1 MQPAFSST
9 RSTRPERRRSIPACA
24 SSAIF
29 ARSALLALALVA
41 CHGNGT
47 PGAELSD
54 AAASPQATTEPA
66 PLAAVPGPPAS
77 NLAPNGA
84 LDAGPPPLPM
94 RPDFD
99 LPGDVPHE
107 TRPIDKGAKES
118 RDLVGY
124 SLVAYLRP
132 SDAAGPPKAAEVN
145 ERAIDAAKK
154 KTETRLE
161 IDISQ
166 TRARIVLAS
175 AGFAL
180 PQGSE
185 LRARVDRYGHVF
197 VSPDDGTYRV
207 VPPGALRALLGERRL
222 DVAPLAPADV
232 TAVGDAPRRFD
243 ARTRRVDV
251 ATRAAKATFELATM
265 KEAGEGGSLLCRALL
280 DLMSGA
286 PSTPLCGPDDVPV
299 HAELR
304 WTTRGSLTF
313 DVVSASPRT
322 DLPPTD
328 LAAPPPQY
336 AFVGAP
342 PPPFD
347 SMLLLSRSE
356 LAAFR
361 SNAVDV
367 PMPRD
372 AQAPLPESGL
382 VLVNSTDELRFVW
395 IDGAAAAWVAPGG
408 RLPMTMLLR
417 GRYNVQWRTFLG
429 DAFDVSQTV
438 TVPGTSEVGFG
449 DAGR

>member
-1 MQPAFSST
+1 M
-9 RSTRPERRRSIPACA
+9 
-24 SSAIF
+24 
-29 ARSALLALALVA
+29 
-41 CHGNGT
+41 
-47 PGAELSD
+47 
-54 AAASPQATTEPA
+54 
-66 PLAAVPGPPAS
+66 
-77 NLAPNGA
+77 
-84 LDAGPPPLPM
+84 PM

-99 LPGDVPHE
+99 LPGDVPRE
-107 TRPIDKGAKES
+107 TRPIDKGPKDS

-132 SDAAGPPKAAEVN
+132 SDVAGAPKAAEVN

-161 IDISQ
+161 IDLSQ
-166 TRARIVLAS
+166 TRARIMLAS

-185 LRARVDRYGHVF
+185 VRARVDRYGNVF
-197 VSPDDGTYRV
+197 VSPELGQYRV
-207 VPPGALRALLGERRL
+207 VPPGALRALLGERRV

-232 TAVGDAPRRFD
+232 TSTGDAPRRFD
-243 ARTRRVDV
+243 ARARRVEV
-251 ATRAAKATFELATM
+251 TTRAAKATFEIATM
-265 KEAGEGGSLLCRALL
+265 KDAGEGGTLLCRALL

-299 HAELR
+299 RAELR

-313 DVVSASPRT
+313 EVVSATPRT

-328 LAAPPPQY
+328 LATPPAQY

-342 PPPFD
+342 PPAVE
-347 SMLLLSRSE
+347 SMVLLSRGE

-367 PMPRD
+367 PGAARD
-372 AQAPLPESGL
+372 AQAPPPESGL
-382 VLVNSTDELRFVW
+382 VLVNSTDELRFAW
-395 IDGAAAAWVAPGG
+395 IDGAAVAWVAPGG

-417 GRYNVQWRTFLG
+417 GRYTVQWRTFLG
-429 DAFDVSQTV
+429 DAFDASQLV
-438 TVPGTSEVGFG
+438 VVPGTSEVGFG

>member
-1 MQPAFSST
+1 VS
-9 RSTRPERRRSIPACA
+9 A

-29 ARSALLALALVA
+29 ARSVAVALALAA
-41 CHGNGT
+41 CHGSGSA
-47 PGAELSD
+47 GGELSD

-66 PLAAVPGPPAS
+66 PLASVPGPTAS
-77 NLAPNGA
+77 NLATNGA

-99 LPGDVPHE
+99 LPGDVPRE
-107 TRPIDKGAKES
+107 TRPIEKGAKES

-132 SDAAGPPKAAEVN
+132 SDVGGAPKAGEVN

-154 KTETRLE
+154 KTELRLE

-185 LRARVDRYGHVF
+185 IRGRVDRYGHVF

-207 VPPGALRALLGERRL
+207 VAPGALRALLGERRV
-222 DVAPLAPADV
+222 DVVPLVLADV
-232 TAVGDAPRRFD
+232 TAAGDAPRRFD
-243 ARTRRVDV
+243 ARTRHLEVT
-251 ATRAAKATFELATM
+251 TRAAKATFEIATM

-286 PSTPLCGPDDVPV
+286 PSTPLCGADDVPV

-313 DVVSASPRT
+313 DVVSASART
-322 DLPPTD
+322 DLAPTD
-328 LAAPPPQY
+328 LATPPPQY

-347 SMLLLSRSE
+347 SMLLLSRGE

-361 SNAVDV
+361 SNAVDT
-367 PMPRD
+367 PTARD
-372 AQAPLPESGL
+372 AQAPPPESGL
-382 VLVNSTDELRFVW
+382 LLVNSTDELRFVW
-395 IDGAAAAWVAPGG
+395 IDGAAVAWVAPGG

-429 DAFDVSQTV
+429 DAFDVPLTV

-449 DAGR
+449 DGGR

>member
-1 MQPAFSST
+1 M
-9 RSTRPERRRSIPACA
+9 RPERRRSIPASA
-24 SSAIF
+24 SSPIF
-29 ARSALLALALVA
+29 VRSAALALALVA
-41 CHGNGT
+41 CHT
-47 PGAELSD
+47 TGAPDLTD
-54 AAASPQATTEPA
+54 PTASPQATTEPA
-66 PLAAVPGPPAS
+66 PLATVPGPQAS
-77 NLAPNGA
+77 NSNIG
-84 LDAGPPPLPM
+84 LDAGPAPLPM

-99 LPGDVPHE
+99 LPGDVPRE

-118 RDLVGY
+118 RDLIGY
-124 SLVAYLRP
+124 SLIAYLRP
-132 SDAAGPPKAAEVN
+132 SDVAGPPKAPEVN

-161 IDISQ
+161 IDLSQ

-185 LRARVDRYGHVF
+185 LRARIDRYGHVF
-197 VSPDDGTYRV
+197 VSPADETYRV
-207 VPPGALRALLGERRL
+207 VPPGALRALLGERRV
-222 DVAPLAPADV
+222 DVAPLAQADV
-232 TAVGDAPRRFD
+232 TSTGDAPRRFD
-243 ARTRRVDV
+243 ARARRVEV
-251 ATRAAKATFELATM
+251 TTRAAKATFEIATM
-265 KEAGEGGSLLCRALL
+265 KDAGEGGTLLCRALL

-313 DVVSASPRT
+313 DVVSAAVRT
-322 DLPPTD
+322 DLPTAL
-328 LAAPPPQY
+328 LATPPVQF

-342 PPPFD
+342 PPPIG
-347 SMLLLSRSE
+347 SALLLSRGD

-361 SNAVDV
+361 SSAVDA
-367 PMPRD
+367 PGGGRD
-372 AQAPLPESGL
+372 AQAPPADSGL
-382 VLVNSTDELRFVW
+382 VLVNSTDELRFAW
-395 IDGAAAAWVAPGG
+395 IDGAAVAWVAPGG

-429 DAFDVSQTV
+429 DAFDASQLV
-438 TVPGTSEVGFG
+438 VVPGTSEVGFP